1 MENWFSTVLLSLA
14 TPLIFIIAAVSLY
27 TLGKGADILVDES
40 VGISKKLGIPK
51 AIIGATIVS
60 LGTTLPEASVSVM
73 AALKGN
79 PDLALGNAVGSI
91 IVDTGLIIGIA
102 SIIQP
107 IIVDY
112 KAIKIQSWIQ
122 ILSGFLLVFLSLP
135 FVSGGT
141 IHQWM
146 GILLVILLITYLFWS
161 LKHSKKN
168 MLNVD
173 EPDLPEDP
181 LEHPSAEAQNPVL
194 QLLLLIFGI
203 ALIIVSSKVLIPSVE
218 IIATRIGIPQSII
231 AATMVAFG
239 TSLPELTTAIKA
251 VRKGHGDL
259 AIGNIIGADI
269 LNVLFVVGASASFTS
284 KGLHVPNS
292 FFSLQYPALIIIL
305 SLFRFM
311 TLSRERKIT
320 RFKGSLLLIAYCI
333 YLGLNYLI

>member
-1 MENWFSTVLLSLA
+1 MENWFSTLLLNLA
-14 TPLIFIIAAVSLY
+14 TPLVFIIAAVSLY

-102 SIIQP
+102 TMIQP
-107 IIVDY
+107 IIIDY
-112 KAIKIQSWIQ
+112 KAIKVQSWIQ
-122 ILSGFLLVFLSLP
+122 ILSGVLLVFLSLP
-135 FVSGGT
+135 FVSGGV

-146 GILLVILLITYLFWS
+146 GLLLVILLITYLFWS
-161 LKHSKKN
+161 LKHSKKSV
-168 MLNVD
+168 LSAD
-173 EPDLPEDP
+173 DSDDI
-181 LEHPSAEAQNPVL
+181 LEHPSSERQNPVL
-194 QLLLLIFGI
+194 QLLLMLFGI
-203 ALIIVSSKVLIPSVE
+203 VLIILSSKVLIPSVE

-231 AATMVAFG
+231 AATLVAFG

-251 VRKGHGDL
+251 VKKGHGDL

-284 KGLHVPNS
+284 KGLHVPIG

-311 TLSRERKIT
+311 TLSKERKIT
-320 RFKGSLLLIAYCI
+320 RFKGSLLLIAYFI
-333 YLGLNYLI
+333 YLGLNYLL